1 MPHFGQNSSPTKLL
15 TKTDSAKPVHN
26 EADGR
31 PDNPEV
37 YKYRLLPQTSVEPN
51 TTWLGDTFSTR
62 SHPTLSCT
70 KPMISSSTF
79 DISVLFLVLTR
90 AEHIM
95 IIQGSQLLLIL
106 LGG

>member
-31 PDNPEV
+31 PDHPEV

-51 TTWLGDTFSTR
+51 TTWLGDTEEN
-62 SHPTLSCT
+62 PQY
-70 KPMISSSTF
+70 KESS
-79 DISVLFLVLTR
+79 D
-90 AEHIM
+90 A
-95 IIQGSQLLLIL
+95 LLHQTHDKFFHL
-106 LGG
+106 